1 MLKKKAVIYFYSS
14 TKMIVQYYFQ
24 TKKQPEYEP
33 ITVGKNYKIM
43 TDKSVGYFSRFS

>member
-1 MLKKKAVIYFYSS
+1 MLKKKAVIYFYWS

-33 ITVGKNYKIM
+33 ITGKNYKIM